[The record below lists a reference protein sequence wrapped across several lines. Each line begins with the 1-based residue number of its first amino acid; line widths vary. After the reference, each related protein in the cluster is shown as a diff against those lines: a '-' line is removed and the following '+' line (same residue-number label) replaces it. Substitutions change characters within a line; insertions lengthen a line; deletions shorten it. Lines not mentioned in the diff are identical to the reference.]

1 MQVPIIGKVKRP
13 ARWIIGILAAG
24 VIGGGLAAAVFLQ
37 RQRLAS
43 YDVEEFT
50 IPVEAQP
57 LAVRITASGSVESAE
72 TVNLSPRNSDL
83 LVDLLVEQGDRVQ
96 EGQVIARMKSD
107 DFEADV
113 ARARAQVEQTQ
124 ARLAELRAGNRS
136 EEIDQ
141 AIAQVA
147 QAEAGIEDAEARV
160 TLAEDRFRRNQSLQE
175 EGAISQNELNDYIN
189 ERDRA
194 QATLRQQQQVLQE
207 SQYRLDLLQNGSRI
221 EDIDEAEAQVNEAI
235 ANLRAAEVRLEDTFI
250 RAPFAGIISQKYAT
264 EGAFVTPTTSAS
276 DASSAT
282 SSAIVAI
289 ASGIEVIAEVPE
301 VDISQIYP
309 GQGVEITADAYPD
322 SVFEGVVERIAP
334 QAIIDPS
341 RGDFVY
347 FEVTIE
353 VTTGLD
359 ELRSGMQTDVVFVGD
374 ELQEA
379 LVVPTVAIVSQD
391 GQQGVLVPGN
401 NKRARFRRVTIGPQV
416 GNQIQILEG
425 VDAGDRIFVEL
436 PPGQTLDNLNFGRAS
451 EDDE

>member
-194 QATLRQQQQVLQE
+194 QATLR
-207 SQYRLDLLQNGSRI
+207 
-221 EDIDEAEAQVNEAI
+221 
-235 ANLRAAEVRLEDTFI
+235 
-250 RAPFAGIISQKYAT
+250 
-264 EGAFVTPTTSAS
+264 
-276 DASSAT
+276 
-282 SSAIVAI
+282 
-289 ASGIEVIAEVPE
+289 
-301 VDISQIYP
+301 
-309 GQGVEITADAYPD
+309 
-322 SVFEGVVERIAP
+322 
-334 QAIIDPS
+334 
-341 RGDFVY
+341 
-347 FEVTIE
+347 
-353 VTTGLD
+353 
-359 ELRSGMQTDVVFVGD
+359 
-374 ELQEA
+374 
-379 LVVPTVAIVSQD
+379 
-391 GQQGVLVPGN
+391 
-401 NKRARFRRVTIGPQV
+401 
-416 GNQIQILEG
+416 
-425 VDAGDRIFVEL
+425 
-436 PPGQTLDNLNFGRAS
+436 
-451 EDDE
+451 

>member
-1 MQVPIIGKVKRP
+1 
-13 ARWIIGILAAG
+13 
-24 VIGGGLAAAVFLQ
+24 
-37 RQRLAS
+37 
-43 YDVEEFT
+43 
-50 IPVEAQP
+50 
-57 LAVRITASGSVESAE
+57 
-72 TVNLSPRNSDL
+72 
-83 LVDLLVEQGDRVQ
+83 
-96 EGQVIARMKSD
+96 
-107 DFEADV
+107 
-113 ARARAQVEQTQ
+113 
-124 ARLAELRAGNRS
+124 
-136 EEIDQ
+136 
-141 AIAQVA
+141 
-147 QAEAGIEDAEARV
+147 
-160 TLAEDRFRRNQSLQE
+160 
-175 EGAISQNELNDYIN
+175 
-189 ERDRA
+189 
-194 QATLRQQQQVLQE
+194 
-207 SQYRLDLLQNGSRI
+207 
-221 EDIDEAEAQVNEAI
+221 
-235 ANLRAAEVRLEDTFI
+235 I

>member
-334 QAIIDPS
+334 QAI
-341 RGDFVY
+341 
-347 FEVTIE
+347 
-353 VTTGLD
+353 
-359 ELRSGMQTDVVFVGD
+359 
-374 ELQEA
+374 
-379 LVVPTVAIVSQD
+379 
-391 GQQGVLVPGN
+391 
-401 NKRARFRRVTIGPQV
+401 
-416 GNQIQILEG
+416 
-425 VDAGDRIFVEL
+425 
-436 PPGQTLDNLNFGRAS
+436 
-451 EDDE
+451 